1 MRIWSIIFILFAIPS
16 FGYGQSRK
24 TLEARRLKIE
34 RELAESQKILKSTQ
48 KEKNATLHQL
58 NTLSR
63 VIEQREVLISNLT
76 IEVVAAESEIEH
88 QSRLLDTLLAHL
100 QIEKSK
106 LTKTVRKAYKTRK
119 SGREVAFVFTSNNL
133 KQALRRWKYLRK
145 LSDYRRFQI
154 SQLNVQQA
162 EVETALTK
170 LNVIKAEKT
179 SLIGSKEKE
188 KQKLEIDKESK
199 VQMVKTLSE
208 KENELQDKIKQKRK
222 QMAKL
227 DRAIKLAIAR
237 EIEAERKRQERN
249 TQRTSTSSKSS
260 GASKTE
266 RSESSLTPESRALSN
281 SFSTNRGGLPWPVDR
296 GFISQH
302 FGVHAHPEF
311 KNITLENNGVDITT
325 SSGSRA
331 KAVFKGTVSAILSIP
346 GQGEAVLVNHGEY
359 FTVYSRLSSVT
370 VSKGEQISTGT
381 TIGQIMEDDD
391 GKYVLQFQVWQGQ
404 DKQNPEGWL
413 KSR

>member
-1 MRIWSIIFILFAIPS
+1 MRIRSLILVLLTIPAL
-16 FGYGQSRK
+16 GYGQSRK

-48 KEKNATLHQL
+48 KEKNATLNQL
-58 NTLSR
+58 NTLNR

-76 IEVVAAESEIEH
+76 IEVVAAETEIEH
-88 QSRLLDTLLAHL
+88 QSRLLDTLMAHL
-100 QIEKSK
+100 QIEKLK
-106 LTKTVRKAYKTRK
+106 LNKTVRKAYKTRK

-154 SQLNVQQA
+154 SQLNVQQS

-179 SLIGSKEKE
+179 SLLGTKEKE

-208 KENELQDKIKQKRK
+208 KENELQDKIRQKRK

-237 EIEAERKRQERN
+237 EIEAERKRQARN
-249 TQRTSTSSKSS
+249 SQRTSTSSKSS
-260 GASKTE
+260 GSSKTE

-281 SFSTNRGGLPWPVDR
+281 SFSANRGGLPWPVDR

>member
-1 MRIWSIIFILFAIPS
+1 MRIRSLILVLLTIPAL
-16 FGYGQSRK
+16 GYGQSRK

-48 KEKNATLHQL
+48 KEKNATLNQL
-58 NTLSR
+58 NTLNR

-76 IEVVAAESEIEH
+76 IEVVAAETEIEH
-88 QSRLLDTLLAHL
+88 QSRLLDTLIAHL
-100 QIEKSK
+100 QIEKLK
-106 LTKTVRKAYKTRK
+106 LNKTVRKAYKTRK

-154 SQLNVQQA
+154 SQLNVQQS

-179 SLIGSKEKE
+179 SLLGTKEKE

-208 KENELQDKIKQKRK
+208 KENELQDKIRQKRK

-237 EIEAERKRQERN
+237 EIEAERKRQARN
-249 TQRTSTSSKSS
+249 SQRTSTSSKSS
-260 GASKTE
+260 GSSKTE

-281 SFSTNRGGLPWPVDR
+281 SFSANRGGLPWPVDR

>member
-1 MRIWSIIFILFAIPS
+1 MRIRSLILVLLTLPAL
-16 FGYGQSRK
+16 GYGQSRK

-48 KEKNATLHQL
+48 KEKNATLNQL
-58 NTLSR
+58 NTLNR

-76 IEVVAAESEIEH
+76 IEVVAAETEIEH
-88 QSRLLDTLLAHL
+88 QSRLLDTLIAHL
-100 QIEKSK
+100 QIEKLK
-106 LTKTVRKAYKTRK
+106 LNKTVRKAYKTRK

-154 SQLNVQQA
+154 SQLNVQQS

-179 SLIGSKEKE
+179 SLLGTKEKE

-208 KENELQDKIKQKRK
+208 KENELQDKIRQKRK

-237 EIEAERKRQERN
+237 EIEAERKRQARN
-249 TQRTSTSSKSS
+249 SQRTSTSSKSS
-260 GASKTE
+260 GSAKTE

-281 SFSTNRGGLPWPVDR
+281 SFSANRGGLPWPVDR

>member
-1 MRIWSIIFILFAIPS
+1 MRIWCFFIILLSLPTL
-16 FGYGQSRK
+16 GYSQSRK

-34 RELAESQKILKSTQ
+34 RELAESQKILKTTQ

-63 VIEQREVLISNLT
+63 IIEQREVLISNLT
-76 IEVVAAESEIEH
+76 IEVVAAESEIQH
-88 QSRLLDTLLAHL
+88 QSRLLDTLMAHL
-100 QIEKSK
+100 QVEKLK
-106 LTKTVRKAYKTRK
+106 LSKTVRKAYKTRK
-119 SGREVAFVFTSNNL
+119 SGREVAFVFTSTNL

-154 SQLNVQQA
+154 SQLNVQQT
-162 EVETALTK
+162 EVEKALMK
-170 LNVIKAEKT
+170 LNAIKAEKT
-179 SLIGSKEKE
+179 SLLGSKEQE
-188 KQKLEIDKESK
+188 KQKLEVDKESK
-199 VQMVKTLSE
+199 VQIVKTLSA
-208 KENELQDKIKQKRK
+208 KEDELQDKIRQKRK

-237 EIEAERKRQERN
+237 EIEAERKRQARN
-249 TQRTSTSSKSS
+249 AQRTSTSAKSS
-260 GASKTE
+260 GTSKTE

-281 SFSTNRGGLPWPVDR
+281 SFSSNRGGLPWPVDR
-296 GFISQH
+296 GFISQR
-302 FGVHAHPEF
+302 FGVHSHPEF

-391 GKYVLQFQVWQGQ
+391 GKFVLQFQVWQGQ

>member
-1 MRIWSIIFILFAIPS
+1 MRIRSLILVLLTLPAL
-16 FGYGQSRK
+16 GYGQSRK

-48 KEKNATLHQL
+48 KEKNATLNQL
-58 NTLSR
+58 NTLNR

-76 IEVVAAESEIEH
+76 IEVVAAETEIEH
-88 QSRLLDTLLAHL
+88 QSRLLDTLIAHL
-100 QIEKSK
+100 QIEKLK
-106 LTKTVRKAYKTRK
+106 LNKTVRKAYKTRK

-154 SQLNVQQA
+154 SQLNVQQS

-179 SLIGSKEKE
+179 SLLGTKEKE

-208 KENELQDKIKQKRK
+208 KENELQDKIRQKRK

-237 EIEAERKRQERN
+237 EIEAERKRQARN
-249 TQRTSTSSKSS
+249 SQRTSTSSKSS
-260 GASKTE
+260 GSSKTE

-281 SFSTNRGGLPWPVDR
+281 SFSANRGGLPWPVDR

>member
-1 MRIWSIIFILFAIPS
+1 M
-16 FGYGQSRK
+16 
-24 TLEARRLKIE
+24 
-34 RELAESQKILKSTQ
+34 
-48 KEKNATLHQL
+48 
-58 NTLSR
+58 
-63 VIEQREVLISNLT
+63 
-76 IEVVAAESEIEH
+76 
-88 QSRLLDTLLAHL
+88 
-100 QIEKSK
+100 
-106 LTKTVRKAYKTRK
+106 
-119 SGREVAFVFTSNNL
+119 
-133 KQALRRWKYLRK
+133 
-145 LSDYRRFQI
+145 
-154 SQLNVQQA
+154 
-162 EVETALTK
+162 
-170 LNVIKAEKT
+170 NVIKAEKT
-179 SLIGSKEKE
+179 SLLGTKEKE

-208 KENELQDKIKQKRK
+208 KENELQDKIRQKRK

-237 EIEAERKRQERN
+237 EIEAERKRQARN
-249 TQRTSTSSKSS
+249 SQRTSTSSKSS
-260 GASKTE
+260 GSAKTE

-281 SFSTNRGGLPWPVDR
+281 SFSANRGGLPWPVDR

>member
-1 MRIWSIIFILFAIPS
+1 MRIWRLIFFLFILPS
-16 FGYGQSRK
+16 LGYGQSRK
-24 TLEARRLKIE
+24 TLEAKRLKIE

-48 KEKNATLHQL
+48 KEKKATLHQL

-63 VIEQREVLISNLT
+63 IIEQREVLIANLNV
-76 IEVVAAESEIEH
+76 EVFAAETDIQQ
-88 QSRLLDTLLAHL
+88 QSRLLDTLMAHL
-100 QIEKSK
+100 QFEKSK
-106 LTKTVRKAYKTRK
+106 LNKTIKKAYKTRK
-119 SGREVAFVFTSNNL
+119 TGREVAFVFTSDNL

-154 SQLNVQQA
+154 SQLKTQQLEVQ
-162 EVETALTK
+162 TALNR
-170 LNVIKAEKT
+170 LNTIKAEKK
-179 SLIGSKEKE
+179 SLLGSKEQE
-188 KQKLEIDKESK
+188 KQKLEIDKQSK
-199 VQMVKTLSE
+199 VQIVKTLSE
-208 KENELQDKIKQKRK
+208 KEDDLQNKIRNKKK

-237 EIEAERKRQERN
+237 EIEAERKRQARN
-249 TQRTSTSSKSS
+249 QQRNSNASNSSSSKT
-260 GASKTE
+260 TE
-266 RSESSLTPESRALSN
+266 KSASSLTPEALALSN
-281 SFSTNRGGLPWPVDR
+281 SFSSNRGGLPWPVDR
-296 GFISQH
+296 GFISQR

-325 SSGSRA
+325 AAGSKA
-331 KAVFKGTVSAILSIP
+331 KAVFKGSVSAILSIP

-359 FTVYSRLSSVT
+359 FTVYSRLSSVNVT
-370 VSKGEQISTGT
+370 KGEQIKTGT

-391 GKYVLQFQVWQGQ
+391 GKFVLQFQVWQGQ